1 MSLFHP
7 RGNHRGVVGAEGI
20 PLMTASTKVLQR
32 TYEATTLQQTSRR
45 RGNPTLRGMESGSQV
60 TDDDD
65 RALPKT
71 TDVETVV
78 HLLKGYLG
86 AGCLSLPYAVS
97 QLGVM
102 GGFLSIVAL
111 SYWTS
116 SNCYTVVNIKRH
128 MEKTTQLVSVGNDN
142 TATAST
148 VNDGNHEGNDAVSEA
163 SSSNITYPDV
173 GNWAY
178 GAMFQSYVSACII
191 TLQLAVCT
199 VYVSFIG
206 ENILAVAHFCGLASV
221 THTIVV
227 TVALPIILGLSL
239 LPSLKILA
247 PVMAVGTILLL
258 VTLSALGTIVW
269 EEWSHRPPETPMAVV
284 SQIPLALCM
293 ILYSYE
299 GINLILPVHAAM
311 KYPSHFDFVFWFSMI
326 LVALCLAGVAIISVL
341 CFGDVTN
348 GSLTAFLLDAYKD
361 DTGNAITEWIM
372 FANTTVSLSV
382 LLTYPLTM
390 YPAIELL
397 GPILQRNT
405 YLSRFFGG
413 IPHNEDEDELAVFEP
428 LPPLPEHDAVSQ
440 HETVEHHSY
449 DEIDKSTPLDLKGGA
464 QQQDEDVS
472 SGVPSLIGTDQ
483 TLFRIHFSLPGDS
496 AQLRVTLVLTTYL
509 IAIGIPNVQALI
521 SLVGALAGSSAAL
534 LIPPVLEL
542 AWIEHLEHI
551 DEVMTH
557 TPFAGAASPIPTSP
571 YMLRKQKMRQKKH
584 QKKWCGGGKYWMTKV
599 KCYTSFAL
607 GVVFLGIGTSFSVVD
622 IVNIYRK
629 RAA

>member
-7 RGNHRGVVGAEGI
+7 RGNGGGEAF

-32 TYEATTLQQTSRR
+32 TYEATTLQ
-45 RGNPTLRGMESGSQV
+45 RGRNKQPPGLYRSMESGGGSQAAEDENDV
-60 TDDDD
+60 DH
-65 RALPKT
+65 PKT

-97 QLGVM
+97 QLGIV
-102 GGFLSIVAL
+102 GGFLSIAAL

-116 SNCYTVVNIKRH
+116 ANCYTVVNIKRH
-128 MEKTTQLVSVGNDN
+128 MEKTTPVGNN
-142 TATAST
+142 NNNAAATLT
-148 VNDGNHEGNDAVSEA
+148 NHDMDNDAVSET
-163 SSSNITYPDV
+163 SSSNITYPEV

-178 GAMFQSYVSACII
+178 GAMFQAYVSACII

-206 ENILAVAHFCGLASV
+206 ENLLAVAHFCGLSAV
-221 THTIVV
+221 THTGVM
-227 TVALPIILGLSL
+227 TAALPLILGLSF

-247 PVMAVGTILLL
+247 PVMAAGTVLLL
-258 VTLSALGTIVW
+258 LTLATLGVIVW
-269 EEWSHRPPETPMAVV
+269 EEWPHRPPETPTAVV

-311 KYPSHFDFVFWFSMI
+311 KYPSHFDFVFWLSMA
-326 LVALCLAGVAIISVL
+326 LVALCLASVAIVSVV
-341 CFGDVTN
+341 CFGNVTN
-348 GSLTAFLLDAYKD
+348 GSLTAFLLDNYQD
-361 DTGNAITEWIM
+361 GTNNRITEWIM

-397 GPILQRNT
+397 GPILQRNAW
-405 YLSRFFGG
+405 LSRFFGG
-413 IPHNEDEDELAVFEP
+413 SPGVEDEDDLAAFEP

-440 HETVEHHSY
+440 HELDEQHSY
-449 DEIDKSTPLDLKGGA
+449 EIAGPLGLGGSVR
-464 QQQDEDVS
+464 QQDEDALSGIS
-472 SGVPSLIGTDQ
+472 SLMGAGQ
-483 TLFRIHFSLPGDS
+483 TFFTIHFVLPGDS

-521 SLVGALAGSSAAL
+521 SLVGAMAGSSAAL

-542 AWIEHLEHI
+542 AWVEHVEHI
-551 DEVMTH
+551 DEAMPN
-557 TPFAGAASPIPTSP
+557 TPFAGAAGDFP
-571 YMLRKQKMRQKKH
+571 
-584 QKKWCGGGKYWMTKV
+584 KYDG
-599 KCYTSFAL
+599 S
-607 GVVFLGIGTSFSVVD
+607 
-622 IVNIYRK
+622 R
-629 RAA
+629 